1 MGHCFSVSNTPA
13 VFARLR
19 KSAHSQREGLK
30 PTLVNRLKSTKRDC
44 SCKVL
49 FIKDFP
55 LNIKTTDRK
64 KKVDVEVKEK
74 KTSLN
79 SCCGLRKAQMSC
91 SSRADSSV

>member
-64 KKVDVEVKEK
+64 KEGGCGSERK
-74 KTSLN
+74 KKPL
-79 SCCGLRKAQMSC
+79 
-91 SSRADSSV
+91 